1 MEANLNDQNYLPSL
15 FERVKALRFSAGLR
29 NYDSVITDITVIQSE
44 FVVYGDAMG
53 VIFCHKAIAQVY
65 LGRLADLKETDER
78 IASLE
83 MALYHI
89 NEAMILAV
97 KGGSVQPSLIKC
109 QSVVKSRLGDL
120 LHREGRHAEANF
132 LETDGLKALNKMLER
147 HPDYA
152 EGYLE
157 NAAASFLKVQWTLH
171 KVSADLKKAAGLLRR
186 PRHTKHLPTATE
198 VSQFMH
204 RITVLQAAVQGM
216 LSAAQFD

>member
-1 MEANLNDQNYLPSL
+1 MEANSNDQNHLPSL

-29 NYDSVITDITVIQSE
+29 NYESVITDITAIQGE
-44 FVVYGDAMG
+44 FVVCGDAIG

-65 LGRLADLKETDER
+65 LGRLADIKETDDR

-89 NEAMILAV
+89 NEAVILAV
-97 KGGSVQPSLIKC
+97 KGGYLQPSLIKC
-109 QSVVKSRLGDL
+109 QSMVKSRLGDL

-132 LETDGLKALNKMLER
+132 LETDGLKALNKLLER

-157 NAAASFLKVQWTLH
+157 SAAASFLKVQWTLH
-171 KVSADLKKAAGLLRR
+171 KVSADLKKATGLLNR
-186 PRHTKHLPTATE
+186 PRHTKHLPAAAE
-198 VSQFMH
+198 VSEFMH
-204 RITVLQAAVQGM
+204 RIAVLQAAVQGM
-216 LSAAQFD
+216 LFAAQID